1 MPDLITL
8 LTLLCSAAV
17 CVRLLTY
24 KRPRGARQRTGV
36 GICAWVLIAS
46 TGGQALQIALAG
58 AASHPSIWQL
68 GVLAVLAVLS
78 FRAQGNVARIL
89 KVD

>member
-8 LTLLCSAAV
+8 FTLLCSAAI
-17 CVRLLTY
+17 CARLLTY
-24 KRPRGARQRTGV
+24 KRQPGTRHRPAV

-58 AASHPSIWQL
+58 ANSHPSIWQL
-68 GVLAVLAVLS
+68 GVLVVLVILS
-78 FRAQGNVARIL
+78 FRAHGNVARIMR
-89 KVD
+89 VD